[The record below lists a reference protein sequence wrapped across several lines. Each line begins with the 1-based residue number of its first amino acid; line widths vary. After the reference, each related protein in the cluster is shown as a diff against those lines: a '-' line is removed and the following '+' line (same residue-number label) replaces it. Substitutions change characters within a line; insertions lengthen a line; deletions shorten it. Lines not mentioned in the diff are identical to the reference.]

1 MQTLNYYY
9 IWAQLSQIIPVFYDH
24 LILLLNQYKIRWFHS
39 LHSTEYINA
48 KNEARWELSLNVWKK
63 RALEDK
69 SKCSRNVKWPLHNTE
84 PSIVLQFSN
93 STYKMKPAFLFDLYI
108 YDWVFSSTEEVLSS
122 LVILFSVVLACPVL
136 SQGFIFPF
144 QSILCKD

>member
-48 KNEARWELSLNVWKK
+48 RTRLGENCHWMSGKKEPWRIKVSAPGMWSGLCTTLSHPSSFNSQI
-63 RALEDK
+63 ALTKWNQLFYLIYTYK
-69 SKCSRNVKWPLHNTE
+69 SFFLYWRGLKLTRDLVFSCSRLSCSFSGFYFSLPKH
-84 PSIVLQFSN
+84 IV
-93 STYKMKPAFLFDLYI
+93 
-108 YDWVFSSTEEVLSS
+108 
-122 LVILFSVVLACPVL
+122 
-136 SQGFIFPF
+136 
-144 QSILCKD
+144 